1 MFDLLHQRDKA
12 IEQYKQASAGGGDQ
26 SQADTARRYLKTP
39 YTGT

>member
-12 IEQYKQASAGGGDQ
+12 VEQYQRAAAPGGDQ
-26 SQADTARRYLKTP
+26 SQADNARRYLKTP